1 MWLMVTYESVC
12 KLVGERE
19 REKNG
24 FQIWPRKGDLEL
36 VEGKA

>member
-1 MWLMVTYESVC
+1 MYESVC
-12 KLVGERE
+12 KLGGGERE

-24 FQIWPRKGDLEL
+24 IQIWPRKGDLEL